1 MTETKKE
8 SSEIEDTMGKQR
20 MRRVLL
26 TSVPVMILG
35 AIGVFYF
42 LLISGFTGTL
52 DDTQLGFNA
61 ETIKSHFSLMDTES
75 MSLFVLG
82 NLVDY
87 LFMIGYGALF
97 YSCARVLSWNYRTGS
112 IQKKIG
118 SAFAWIGIVA
128 AICDGIENV
137 FLLSMTVDPTGFARW
152 LAIAHSSFAL
162 AKFTLMN
169 LSIVW
174 VMGAFILN
182 RTPLAS
188 RLMNTTTITHL
199 DKGY

>member
-1 MTETKKE
+1 MMETKKE
-8 SSEIEDTMGKQR
+8 TSELEDDMVKQR
-20 MRRVLL
+20 LRRIMLA
-26 TSVPVMILG
+26 SVPVMILG

-42 LLISGFTGTL
+42 LLSSGFTGTI

-61 ETIKSHFSLMDTES
+61 ETIKSHFLLMDAES
-75 MSLFVLG
+75 MGLFVLG
-82 NLVDY
+82 NLIDY
-87 LFMIGYGALF
+87 LFMIGYGCLF
-97 YSCARVLSWNYRTGS
+97 YSCARVLTWNYRTGS
-112 IQKKIG
+112 LQKKIG

-137 FLLSMTVDPTGFARW
+137 FLLSMTADPTGFASW

-174 VMGAFILN
+174 VMSTFILN
-182 RTPLAS
+182 RSPLAS
-188 RLMNTTTITHL
+188 RLVSTANITHL
-199 DKGY
+199 Q